1 MPVTPP
7 EWLKRYARQLSS
19 VFVSLA
25 RTPLVTALLERWGP
39 AARPKYFTDELSFD
53 ESEKLMLCLYWVSEY
68 QDKRISPSDL
78 LYSLA
83 HITSNL
89 LKE

>member
-7 EWLKRYARQLSS
+7 EWLLRHARQISS
-19 VFVSLA
+19 VLIPLA
-25 RTPLVTALLERWGP
+25 RAPLVTALLERWRP
-39 AARPKYFTDELSFD
+39 ATRPKYLTDELSFD

-68 QDKRISPSDL
+68 QDKRISPAEL
-78 LYSLA
+78 LYTLA